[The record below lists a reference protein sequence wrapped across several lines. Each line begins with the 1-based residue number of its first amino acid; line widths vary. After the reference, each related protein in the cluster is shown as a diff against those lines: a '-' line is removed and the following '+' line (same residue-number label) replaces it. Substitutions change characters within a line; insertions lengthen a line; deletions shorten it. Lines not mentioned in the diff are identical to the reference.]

1 MHNDI
6 HFYKLNTHNNK
17 QEDKL
22 LKGIN
27 LKTLTDITST
37 TQTNNKCYSKC
48 LLIVYVKDT
57 ITYTILTLLKK
68 LYIALFFDS
77 SVSKRFLHTAIM
89 YKI

>member
-27 LKTLTDITST
+27 LKTLTDIQVQPKQT
-37 TQTNNKCYSKC
+37 TNVN
-48 LLIVYVKDT
+48 
-57 ITYTILTLLKK
+57 
-68 LYIALFFDS
+68 YI
-77 SVSKRFLHTAIM
+77 
-89 YKI
+89 